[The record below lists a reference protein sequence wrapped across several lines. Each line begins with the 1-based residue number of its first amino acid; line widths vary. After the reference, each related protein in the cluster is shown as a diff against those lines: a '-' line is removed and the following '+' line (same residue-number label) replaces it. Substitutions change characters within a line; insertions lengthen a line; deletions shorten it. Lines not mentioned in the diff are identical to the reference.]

1 MAPEELLGV
10 HGPAA
15 RDASSHIFSSERF
28 SSESI
33 REQAHGPAPSGAVPA
48 NHKAVSARPLPKGP
62 ARHRLAHAEA
72 RWKRVQKR
80 DCSGSVECF
89 VAEFR
94 SVSKPGIWIGR
105 TGHWLNTGGWLS

>member
-33 REQAHGPAPSGAVPA
+33 RKQAHGPAPSSAVPA
-48 NHKAVSARPLPKGP
+48 NHKAISARPLPKGP

-72 RWKRVQKR
+72 RWKQVQKR
-80 DCSGSVECF
+80 DSERLRELAASGSIDF
-89 VAEFR
+89 M
-94 SVSKPGIWIGR
+94 IGSA
-105 TGHWLNTGGWLS
+105 GLSCQSDWQ